1 MKTLSRTN
9 QKIESNLDSLRYEFY
24 EHQNV
29 IDSLLASGSTKIIK
43 SANILSTCL
52 LSEATIFWCGNGG
65 SAADAQ
71 HMAAELVGRFKHNR
85 RPLRSLALT
94 TDTSILTCV
103 ANDFHYDEIFARQ
116 LEALGRLGDVLV
128 VFSTS
133 GQSGNIMR
141 VLKTAK
147 EMGLITIVVPSDTT
161 ARIQEAHILI
171 GHIFCE
177 LIEQELGFA

>member
-1 MKTLSRTN
+1 
-9 QKIESNLDSLRYEFY
+9 
-24 EHQNV
+24 
-29 IDSLLASGSTKIIK
+29 
-43 SANILSTCL
+43 
-52 LSEATIFWCGNGG
+52 
-65 SAADAQ
+65 
-71 HMAAELVGRFKHNR
+71 MAAELVGRFKHNR

-147 EMGLITIVVPSDTT
+147 EMGLITIALLGKGGGLASELADISIVVPSDTT